1 MGKHRQFAV
10 ALKVHGGLESRPVS
24 EDCRGWDRGVGLEG
38 VSQAWTGLG
47 AGEDV
52 GSTVMD
58 ALQPAGNVPD
68 PFFCWARA
76 TYLEHGR
83 VKR

>member
-1 MGKHRQFAV
+1 MA
-10 ALKVHGGLESRPVS
+10 
-24 EDCRGWDRGVGLEG
+24 G

-58 ALQPAGNVPD
+58 ALQPAGNVCD
-68 PFFCWARA
+68 PFFCWAHA